1 MSNELDE
8 LIARRSA
15 ELFRAHR
22 QRIYERTDRLF
33 AGLMLF
39 QWLAAIAA
47 AYWVS
52 PLTWMGAASRTH
64 IHVWAAI
71 FLGGAT
77 TLLPVVL
84 AIGWPGRV
92 FTRHTVAAG
101 QMIMSALLIHL
112 SGGRIETHFHVFGC
126 SLLGNREGA

>member
-47 AYWVS
+47 AYLVS
-52 PLTWMGAASRTH
+52 PLTWAGAASRTH
-64 IHVWAAI
+64 PHVWAAI
-71 FLGGAT
+71 FLGGAC
-77 TLLPVVL
+77 TLFSVGL
-84 AIGWPGRV
+84 AVGGAGRGL
-92 FTRHTVAAG
+92 TRYAVASR
-101 QMIMSALLIHL
+101 QMVL
-112 SGGRIETHFHVFGC
+112 SGPLVHPSPGPH
-126 SLLGNREGA
+126 

>member
-77 TLLPVVL
+77 TLVPIC
-84 AIGWPGRV
+84 IGFRWPRTA
-92 FTRHTVAAG
+92 FPRHDGGAG
-101 QMIMSALLIHL
+101 PL
-112 SGGRIETHFHVFGC
+112 
-126 SLLGNREGA
+126 